1 MSLIEDKLARLM
13 MGEDLIK
20 DEIDEGPDIAETLMK
35 EFERFLST
43 KEGGGKK
50 KITGFHA
57 SYGYRCKRRWVL
69 LFQGAEYE
77 KKFDDRTQ
85 RIFDNGHSVHE
96 RWRNYF
102 KDMGILID
110 AEVEVK
116 TNDPVPIRGHADGI
130 LAWDGDKILYELKS
144 INSNRFEFRR
154 MYRKPDEK
162 TYNQTQLYLYALKMD
177 RAIVI
182 YENKD
187 NQTYLMFVVEK
198 DEKNIEKQLKRFKA
212 IYKMY
217 TEDKVPAR
225 PYKRESDECQMC
237 DLERF
242 CWDTLDE

>member
-1 MSLIEDKLARLM
+1 M

-20 DEIDEGPDIAETLMK
+20 EEVEEPKFAAAESLAK
-35 EFERFLST
+35 EVDRWLSG

-57 SYGYRCKRRWVL
+57 SYGYPCKRRWVM
-69 LFQGAEYE
+69 LFEGAEYD

-85 RIFDNGHSVHE
+85 RIFDNGHGIHE

-110 AEVEVK
+110 AEVDVK

-130 LAWDGDKILYELKS
+130 LRWNGELLYELKS
-144 INSNRFEFRR
+144 INSNRYEFRK
-154 MYRKPDEK
+154 MYKKPDEK
-162 TYNQTQLYLYALKMD
+162 TYNQTQLYLFALGLEN
-177 RAIVI
+177 AVVI

-187 NQTYLMFVVEK
+187 NQSVLMFDVPR
-198 DEKNIEKQLKRFKA
+198 DEKNIEKQLKRFKI

-217 TEDKVPAR
+217 TEDKLPPR
-225 PYKRESDECQMC
+225 PYKRESDECKRC
-237 DLERF
+237 DLERW
-242 CWDTLDE
+242 CWEVKDD